1 MYEYGLD
8 MYFFIPIP
16 ITSISFVTLYSCY
29 VKLFL
34 IKLFQIK
41 NTEISWHDAKKQLRK
56 DDRYQNAD
64 LLDKETKERLF
75 YDHVNSLDRKKRDA
89 FYQVFCETLMKFLFR
104 ITASKRP
111 WGNYLQNSL
120 AWCQSAKI
128 FIYI

>member
-1 MYEYGLD
+1 MH
-8 MYFFIPIP
+8 FFIYIP
-16 ITSISFVTLYSCY
+16 VTSISFVTLYSCY

-111 WGNYLQNSL
+111 
-120 AWCQSAKI
+120 
-128 FIYI
+128 

>member
-1 MYEYGLD
+1 

-16 ITSISFVTLYSCY
+16 ITSAYFLLSCTLVTSL
-29 VKLFL
+29 L

-111 WGNYLQNSL
+111 
-120 AWCQSAKI
+120 
-128 FIYI
+128 